1 MTASESIK
9 MAWTGLGANKLR
21 SALTTSGISIGVF
34 SIISVMTAISGWQT
48 SIETGLSYLGSNTF
62 QFWKYLNAI
71 KVKGD
76 EKYRNRRDIDY
87 QTYLKFVRMMGDQA
101 EAVCPQ
107 VWDEGEQAVFEN
119 RKTNPNIKL
128 CGSDQG
134 FLSANNFSIAQGRN
148 ISAEDL
154 EFSRNVC
161 VIGQQIVHRLF
172 PQGAAVGNTVKINKK
187 TYEVIGT
194 LTEKGSAFG
203 NTEDNFFVI
212 PITSFFEDYGSKG
225 RSLNIAIEAK
235 NQLVYER
242 TKGFATVVFRIA
254 RGLQPEEPNDFEI
267 YSNDSL
273 VSAFRSIAGTVRIG
287 AFVIST
293 IALFAGGVGIMNIML
308 VSVAERTKE
317 IGVRRS
323 LGARKLDIRMQFVL
337 EALFL
342 SLIGAVIG
350 TLLGVLV
357 GNGIAA
363 WLQVA
368 IVFPFDWVILGF
380 IVCSAIGIGFGF
392 YPAHKAA
399 ALDPV
404 EALRHE

>member
-1 MTASESIK
+1 MPE
-9 MAWTGLGANKLR
+9 R
-21 SALTTSGISIGVF
+21 SGMSRAL
-34 SIISVMTAISGWQT
+34 
-48 SIETGLSYLGSNTF
+48 
-62 QFWKYLNAI
+62 
-71 KVKGD
+71 
-76 EKYRNRRDIDY
+76 
-87 QTYLKFVRMMGDQA
+87 LKF
-101 EAVCPQ
+101 
-107 VWDEGEQAVFEN
+107 EN
-119 RKTNPNIKL
+119 
-128 CGSDQG
+128 
-134 FLSANNFSIAQGRN
+134 
-148 ISAEDL
+148 
-154 EFSRNVC
+154 
-161 VIGQQIVHRLF
+161 
-172 PQGAAVGNTVKINKK
+172 
-187 TYEVIGT
+187 
-194 LTEKGSAFG
+194 
-203 NTEDNFFVI
+203 
-212 PITSFFEDYGSKG
+212 YGSKG

-242 TKGFATVVFRIA
+242 TKGFATGMFRIA

-273 VSAFRSIAGTVRIG
+273 VSAFRSLAGTVRIG

-323 LGARKLDIRMQFVL
+323 LGARKLDIRMQFLL

-342 SLIGAVIG
+342 SLIGAAIG

-357 GNGIAA
+357 GNGVAA

-368 IVFPFDWVILGF
+368 IVFPFDWVIVGF
-380 IVCSAIGIGFGF
+380 IVCSTIGIGFGF
-392 YPAHKAA
+392 YPASKAA